1 MPTEPELAGESRY
14 KNVTSTPARP
24 FLARNLEYVNSVI
37 GQETLDRV
45 RREIGIVEL
54 IGQTVRLQKRGRSHV
69 GVCPFHKE
77 KTPSFHVNPERGFYY
92 CFGCHESGD
101 AIKFV
106 QRIEGLEFS
115 EAVRELAHRA
125 GIEVAETASEPERR
139 QQMEV
144 RRRQQELYE
153 VGNVAAQYFEE
164 MLREHPLGGHGV
176 AELERRGLSI
186 DS

>member
-37 GQETLDRV
+37 GQETLDRI

-77 KTPSFHVNPERGFYY
+77 KTPSFHVNPERGFYH
-92 CFGCHESGD
+92 CFGCHASGD
-101 AIKFV
+101 AIKFI
-106 QRIEGLEFS
+106 QETEGLDF
-115 EAVRELAHRA
+115 
-125 GIEVAETASEPERR
+125 IEVVRRLAGKLGIDVIETATEAERR
-139 QQMEV
+139 QQTEA

-153 VGNVAAQYFEE
+153 IGSHA
-164 MLREHPLGGHGV
+164 
-176 AELERRGLSI
+176 
-186 DS
+186 

>member
-1 MPTEPELAGESRY
+1 MPTEPELAREYRY
-14 KNVTSTPARP
+14 KNVTPLRARP

-106 QRIEGLEFS
+106 QRIEGLEFT
-115 EAVRELAHRA
+115 EAVRELAERA
-125 GIEVAETASEPERR
+125 GIQIVETSSEPERR
-139 QQMEV
+139 QQAEA
-144 RRRQQELYE
+144 RRSEEHTSEL
-153 VGNVAAQYFEE
+153 Q
-164 MLREHPLGGHGV
+164 
-176 AELERRGLSI
+176 
-186 DS
+186 